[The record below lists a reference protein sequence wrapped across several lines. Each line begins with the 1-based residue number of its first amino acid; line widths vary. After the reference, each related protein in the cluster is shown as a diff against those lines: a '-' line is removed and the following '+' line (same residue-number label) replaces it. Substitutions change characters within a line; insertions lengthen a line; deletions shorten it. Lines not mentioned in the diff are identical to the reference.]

1 MKQSCEESTLVLAGI
16 AEVLSDSPACLR
28 LPLEVGTDHRLVLAT
43 DRCRRCR
50 SVRDMEKGERKD
62 GRVRGNFCLRQKVI
76 LARLTCFDLNGIC
89 Y

>member
-1 MKQSCEESTLVLAGI
+1 MKQSCEEPTLVLAGI

-50 SVRDMEKGERKD
+50 SVRDMEKGKRMAES
-62 GRVRGNFCLRQKVI
+62 GESS
-76 LARLTCFDLNGIC
+76 AFDKSNISKTYVL
-89 Y
+89 